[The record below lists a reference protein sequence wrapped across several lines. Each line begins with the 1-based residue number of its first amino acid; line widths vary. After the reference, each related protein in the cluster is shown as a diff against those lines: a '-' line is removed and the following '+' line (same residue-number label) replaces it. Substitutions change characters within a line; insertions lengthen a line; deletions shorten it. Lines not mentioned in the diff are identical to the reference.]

1 MSDSI
6 DMKLIMEDWRR
17 FVNEEAPPSGGDPKV
32 KDFLKLYAKQK
43 PKTMQKALGI
53 AAKWTAG
60 IAVGLL
66 VGSAAGATTAGLGTG
81 AGVVAGGAAA
91 KAAEQAIEAVYD
103 KIAER
108 SGEMAKGL
116 IAYLSTPDDSD
127 DPLAKFFDIED
138 EYEKLLQGLD
148 SDLGKKFQKELFDYY
163 KRVFTQ
169 IDEEADGD
177 KPLSEFLKATA
188 NQFFQRFLFKHS
200 ISGVGVK
207 VTPSR

>member
-1 MSDSI
+1 MSRTN
-6 DMKLIMEDWRR
+6 DMKLIMEDWRK
-17 FVNEEAPPSGGDPKV
+17 FVNEEAPPSGNDPKV
-32 KDFLKLYAKQK
+32 RDFLKLYAKQK

-91 KAAEQAIEAVYD
+91 KAAEQAIGMIYD
-103 KIAER
+103 KVAER
-108 SGEMAKGL
+108 SGDMAKGL
-116 IAYLSTPDDSD
+116 IAYLSTPDDSN
-127 DPLAKFFDIED
+127 DPLAAFFDIED

-148 SDLGKKFQKELFDYY
+148 SDLGEKFQKELFGYY
-163 KRVFTQ
+163 KRVFEQ

-177 KPLSEFLKATA
+177 KPLSEFLESTA
-188 NQFFQRFLFKHS
+188 NQFFQRFLFKQS
-200 ISGVGVK
+200 KSGVGVK
-207 VTPSR
+207 VQPSR